1 MEIIDLN
8 IVDGQQSSTQPRSRR
23 KVSDDEK
30 KLIIRHMENGLS
42 GKVVADMLLLNSKTV
57 YDIHRR
63 YKQTGVVSK
72 PRTGGRKQRLND
84 VQKRVICEWVNDDC
98 VITLE
103 ELKRKA
109 LTQWPELTTISIST
123 IDRVLKQF
131 HYTFNKSVTDS
142 RTT

>member
-84 VQKRVICEWVNDDC
+84 VQKRVICECVNDDC

-123 IDRVLKQF
+123 I
-131 HYTFNKSVTDS
+131 
-142 RTT
+142 